1 MTVGRISI
9 YSTYKIEV
17 FALIEA
23 VFELKMVQNPHFT
36 PIWPQNDPGGHLE
49 FREKNFF
56 HEIFVE
62 LDNIHQCTK
71 FGNRMIDIGKSAR
84 GAYYRP
90 AISPGV
96 PGDLPVG
103 GHVSQDPPGGG
114 ILPAG
119 VFF

>member
-9 YSTYKIEV
+9 YSTNKIKV
-17 FALIEA
+17 FALIGA

-49 FREKNFF
+49 FRKKKKF

-71 FGNRMIDIGKSAR
+71 FGNRMIDIGESVR
-84 GAYYRP
+84 GGPNRPPPYAFSETSVGYAYK
-90 AISPGV
+90 G
-96 PGDLPVG
+96 
-103 GHVSQDPPGGG
+103 
-114 ILPAG
+114 
-119 VFF
+119 

>member
-9 YSTYKIEV
+9 YSTNKIEV

-49 FREKNFF
+49 FREKKIF

-71 FGNRMIDIGKSAR
+71 FGNRMIDIGESVR
-84 GAYYRP
+84 GGLIGPPYAFSETSVGYAYK
-90 AISPGV
+90 G
-96 PGDLPVG
+96 
-103 GHVSQDPPGGG
+103 
-114 ILPAG
+114 
-119 VFF
+119 